1 MSDSCGPSKP
11 GTYPSDCE
19 ITAGLRDIAAGKKQA
34 IKRKDRNFALSKAKE
49 IKLLLLDVDGVL
61 TDNSLIYL
69 QDGNEAKMFNTQ
81 DGFGLRL
88 IRESGIDTGVITA
101 RKSEIV
107 ARRANELGMRF
118 VHQGCSNKLEA
129 YKEILQQS
137 SRKPFEVAYMGDD
150 WLDMVLLK
158 RVGFSCAPANSVEE
172 VMEMV
177 HYVTSRSG
185 GHGAVREICN
195 LLLEAQGLY
204 PKKLKEYMD
213 R

>member
-1 MSDSCGPSKP
+1 MSDSCGPTKP
-11 GTYPSDCE
+11 DGYPSDCE
-19 ITAGLRDIAAGKKQA
+19 ITSGLRDLAAGKKDA
-34 IKRKDRNFALSKAKE
+34 VKSKDRSFALSKAKE

-61 TDNSLIYL
+61 TDNSLIYF

-88 IRESGIDTGVITA
+88 IRECGIDTGVITA

-118 VHQGCSNKLEA
+118 VHQGCGNKLEA
-129 YKEILQQS
+129 YKEILKQS
-137 SRKPFEVAYMGDD
+137 GLKPFEVAYMGDD

-158 RVGFSCAPANSVEE
+158 RVGFSCAPGNGVEE
-172 VMEMV
+172 VKEMV
-177 HYVTSRSG
+177 HYITKQPG
-185 GHGAVREICN
+185 GQGAVREVCN

-204 PKKLKEYMD
+204 MAKLKEYLD